1 MSVGLLDLVQLI
13 AAYHAGLMG
22 LIVLMR
28 PRLRGLGLL
37 CMGFAAHMAVNF
49 AADTGNLPQVL
60 DITSAF
66 GLLYGPFFY
75 LFVRDLAFEAKE
87 TRWLDMVHLL
97 PAIAIAAIRPPDPF
111 PQMLGL
117 PSLIIY
123 IGLALLILRDHRRVS
138 GQIRSDDASVSL
150 RWVEYALATFT
161 ALAAADIVREVL
173 SQGQILR
180 ADDLF
185 LALVILAVL
194 ALLSAMT
201 VRAFQHLTQHGAVP
215 QRDAIAVQPGDD
227 TAQDN
232 PETLA
237 RFTAIDTRVRDQ
249 ELWREPRLGLSD
261 LSKQCAFSAR
271 DVSQAINAASGQS
284 FSRYINALRLEA
296 LDQLMSAPQNAHR
309 TVIELAYEVGFNSKS
324 AFNRIYREMTGT
336 TPTQAFATLKSG
348 KSVPKQDSGRPVS

>member
-22 LIVLMR
+22 LLVLMR

-37 CMGFAAHMAVNF
+37 CAGFAAHMAVNF
-49 AADTGNLPQVL
+49 AADTGNLPQGL

-87 TRWLDMVHLL
+87 TRWLDMVHML

-117 PSLIIY
+117 PSLVIY

-138 GQIRSDDASVSL
+138 AQVRSDDASVSL

-185 LALVILAVL
+185 LVLVILAVL
-194 ALLSAMT
+194 ALLTAMT
-201 VRAFQHLTQHGAVP
+201 ARAFKHLTQHGAVP
-215 QRDAIAVQPGDD
+215 QRDAIAVQSGDD
-227 TAQDN
+227 TSREMAKDD
-232 PETLA
+232 PEMLA
-237 RFTAIDTRVRDQ
+237 RYTTIDTLVRDQ

-261 LSKQCAFSAR
+261 VSKHCRISAR
-271 DVSQAINAASGQS
+271 EVSQAINAASGQS
-284 FSRYINALRLEA
+284 FSRYINAIRVEA
-296 LDQLMSAPQNAHR
+296 LDQLMSEPKNAHR

-324 AFNRIYREMTGT
+324 AFNRIYRDMTGT
-336 TPTQAFATLKSG
+336 TPTQAFAALKSNE
-348 KSVPKQDSGRPVS
+348 